1 MRRRRRTHMAKG
13 CHVGSI
19 GLTGAGLSS
28 RPTPTTSSGQLIT
41 ASMSLDQDP
50 KSHSKHTDDRFPSSV
65 ELCVTHSH
73 GSSFLLAKLS
83 APEDSARGASRPRN
97 RSLKKS
103 AAVQDDEPSLLE
115 MGRRTSSFDTC
126 QASTVKASPS
136 LRPTSFDSRMSAF
149 SPVDVPRLLVHSPA
163 SPLTMEP
170 PPPHTTDNRL
180 LTVPSPDYRK
190 LSCESPKAN
199 DYITMGLAPAIL
211 GQLTAIASTMMT
223 PSSSTM
229 DDVKPSPII
238 QVRVVTVTIYPSLL
252 NFMQKTAKIYIQL
265 LAQMPAKSVIQD
277 DIRSGNGRFQLVRKR
292 GRSEVWNLFGQVL
305 DSLTNVRLP
314 YVACYACKVLY
325 TDTGGGTGNMTRH
338 RCPIG
343 LSYRSS
349 AHGSSTETVE
359 VGQQS
364 SFESTVSGLQRISEQ
379 QASFQSESSSSAQLI
394 SQTSGEV
401 SIGDV
406 DREVLID
413 SIVKCCALDLIDPE
427 IFNGKGFRA
436 LLDRMWQLSRRSGSS
451 PNDVFP
457 DSQMLQS
464 ALQTNLR
471 FCMDDLKNELSRTS
485 QGVCLAVESLSYL
498 GKEFRVVHGSRIS
511 HDWKWRSNILGV
523 FKSRES
529 QSLAEIVNG
538 IVKNYDL
545 ERNLLRITC
554 AGGIEEFAPAKAFH
568 DIREKLREV
577 LHAVLS
583 SCSVPVLPLIAM
595 VDKIVKSFADYNI
608 RMPFPCRCSGD
619 DIFNFYPLLRDF
631 NFHYQ
636 TIQDMA
642 HSKPQGFQMLLASL
656 NVEHLREL
664 EEFLGPFQETY
675 ESLSEEQPNFH
686 KVLPEWYAL
695 MHECHPSSDE
705 TSSLLCELKTKASE
719 LLIREQAT
727 TITVEHRIAAI
738 LNPRHNRKLNL
749 ICTDH
754 ERSQACD
761 RIRALCGI
769 RTQREPLS
777 RDGSCEGEPHRKRR
791 LFLSSLEDDPVGDDE
806 LECYLRSQY
815 PAQQTKDVVLFWST
829 VGQAQFPSLASLARR
844 ILSVPALAP
853 KTIFDE
859 RHASVQPEQ
868 LHTFLMLRSMFDTER
883 EE

>member
-1 MRRRRRTHMAKG
+1 MK
-13 CHVGSI
+13 
-19 GLTGAGLSS
+19 LSKS
-28 RPTPTTSSGQLIT
+28 LIT
-41 ASMSLDQDP
+41 IERKDAAQ
-50 KSHSKHTDDRFPSSV
+50 T
-65 ELCVTHSH
+65 
-73 GSSFLLAKLS
+73 
-83 APEDSARGASRPRN
+83 
-97 RSLKKS
+97 SLKCKNVKS

-115 MGRRTSSFDTC
+115 MGRRASSFDTC

-136 LRPTSFDSRMSAF
+136 LRPASFDSRMSAF

-238 QVRVVTVTIYPSLL
+238 QVQIPQAS
-252 NFMQKTAKIYIQL
+252 AEL

-379 QASFQSESSSSAQLI
+379 RPTLSLTINRTELNSALKTSFQSESSSSAQLI

-538 IVKNYDL
+538 VVNNYDL
-545 ERNLLRITC
+545 DRNLLRITC

-568 DIREKLREV
+568 DIREKLKEV

-583 SCSVPVLPLIAM
+583 SCSVPVLPLIAV
-595 VDKIVKSFADYNI
+595 VDKIIKSFADYNI
-608 RMPFPCRCSGD
+608 RMPFPYRCSGD

-636 TIQDMA
+636 TIQDIS
-642 HSKPQGFQMLLASL
+642 HSKLQGLQILLASL

-705 TSSLLCELKTKASE
+705 TSPLLCELKTKASE

-761 RIRALCGI
+761 RIRELCGI

-844 ILSVPALAP
+844 VLSVPALAP

>member
-1 MRRRRRTHMAKG
+1 
-13 CHVGSI
+13 
-19 GLTGAGLSS
+19 
-28 RPTPTTSSGQLIT
+28 
-41 ASMSLDQDP
+41 
-50 KSHSKHTDDRFPSSV
+50 
-65 ELCVTHSH
+65 
-73 GSSFLLAKLS
+73 
-83 APEDSARGASRPRN
+83 
-97 RSLKKS
+97 
-103 AAVQDDEPSLLE
+103 
-115 MGRRTSSFDTC
+115 MGRRASSFDTC

-136 LRPTSFDSRMSAF
+136 LRPASFDSRMSAF

-163 SPLTMEP
+163 SPLAMEP

-190 LSCESPKAN
+190 ISCESPKAN

-229 DDVKPSPII
+229 DDVKPLPSI
-238 QVRVVTVTIYPSLL
+238 QNMECTPSSMEPLTSSSL
-252 NFMQKTAKIYIQL
+252 ELPMSSGLCQEQVQLPQASAEL

-349 AHGSSTETVE
+349 THGSSTETVE

-364 SFESTVSGLQRISEQ
+364 SFESTVSGLQRITEQ
-379 QASFQSESSSSAQLI
+379 RPTLSLTINSESSSSAQLI

-406 DREVLID
+406 DREVLTD

-436 LLDRMWQLSRRSGSS
+436 LLDRMWQLSKRSSSS
-451 PNDVFP
+451 PNEVFP
-457 DSQMLQS
+457 DSQALQS

-498 GKEFRVVHGSRIS
+498 NKEFRVVHGSRIS

-523 FKSRES
+523 FKSREN
-529 QSLAEIVNG
+529 QSLVEIVNG
-538 IVKNYDL
+538 IVNNYDL
-545 ERNLLRITC
+545 DRNLLRITC
-554 AGGIEEFAPAKAFH
+554 AGTNEEFTPAKTFH
-568 DIREKLREV
+568 DIKEKLKEV

-583 SCSVPVLPLIAM
+583 SCSVPVLPWIAM
-595 VDKIVKSFADYNI
+595 VDQIVKAFADYNI

-636 TIQDMA
+636 TIQEIV
-642 HSKPQGFQMLLASL
+642 HSKSQGLQMLLASL

-695 MHECHPSSDE
+695 MHECHPSSEE
-705 TSSLLCELKTKASE
+705 TSPLLCELKMKASE
-719 LLIREQAT
+719 LLIREQT
-727 TITVEHRIAAI
+727 STITVEHRIAAI

-754 ERSQACD
+754 ER
-761 RIRALCGI
+761 
-769 RTQREPLS
+769 
-777 RDGSCEGEPHRKRR
+777 
-791 LFLSSLEDDPVGDDE
+791 
-806 LECYLRSQY
+806 
-815 PAQQTKDVVLFWST
+815 DVVLFWST
-829 VGQAQFPSLASLARR
+829 VGQTQFPLLASLARR

-853 KTIFDE
+853 KTTFDE
-859 RHASVQPEQ
+859 RHASIQPEQ

>member
-1 MRRRRRTHMAKG
+1 
-13 CHVGSI
+13 
-19 GLTGAGLSS
+19 
-28 RPTPTTSSGQLIT
+28 
-41 ASMSLDQDP
+41 
-50 KSHSKHTDDRFPSSV
+50 
-65 ELCVTHSH
+65 
-73 GSSFLLAKLS
+73 KLS
-83 APEDSARGASRPRN
+83 APEDSARAASRPRN

-103 AAVQDDEPSLLE
+103 AAVQDDEPSLLD
-115 MGRRTSSFDTC
+115 MGRRAASFETC
-126 QASTVKASPS
+126 QSSTVKASPS
-136 LRPTSFDSRMSAF
+136 LRPASFDSRMSAF

-163 SPLTMEP
+163 SPLAMEP
-170 PPPHTTDNRL
+170 PPHATDSRL

-190 LSCESPKAN
+190 MSCDSPKAS

-223 PSSSTM
+223 PSTMEETKPPQVQSMDCTASLEQITSSSL
-229 DDVKPSPII
+229 DLPLPPSIGQE
-238 QVRVVTVTIYPSLL
+238 QVQLPQAS
-252 NFMQKTAKIYIQL
+252 AEL

-305 DSLTNVRLP
+305 DTLTNVRLP

-349 AHGSSTETVE
+349 AHGSSTDTVE
-359 VGQQS
+359 AGQQS
-364 SFESTVSGLQRISEQ
+364 SFESTVSGLQRITEARPTLSLTIN
-379 QASFQSESSSSAQLI
+379 SESSSSAQLI

-406 DREVLID
+406 DREVLTD
-413 SIVKCCALDLIDPE
+413 SIVKCCALDLIDPD

-436 LLDRMWQLSRRSGSS
+436 LLDRMWQLSKRSTAS
-451 PNDVFP
+451 PHDVFP

-485 QGVCLAVESLSYL
+485 QGVCLAVESLSYYER
-498 GKEFRVVHGSRIS
+498 EFRVVHGSRIS
-511 HDWKWRSNILGV
+511 HDWKWRSNVLGV
-523 FKSRES
+523 FKVREN
-529 QSLAEIVNG
+529 QTMAEIVNT
-538 IVKNYDL
+538 VVNNYDL
-545 ERNLLRITC
+545 DKNLLRITC
-554 AGGIEEFAPAKAFH
+554 SCGGEEFAPAKSFP
-568 DIREKLREV
+568 DIKEKLREV

-583 SCSVPVLPLIAM
+583 SCPVPLLPSIAL
-595 VDKIVKSFADYNI
+595 VEQIVKTFLESDV
-608 RMPFPCRCSGD
+608 RLPFPSRSSGD
-619 DIFNFYPLLRDF
+619 DIFGFYPLLRDF
-631 NFHYQ
+631 NFHFHNIKDI
-636 TIQDMA
+636 IQSDF
-642 HSKPQGFQMLLASL
+642 QGLQVSFASL
-656 NVEHLREL
+656 NAEHLREL
-664 EEFLGPFQETY
+664 EEFLGPFQETF
-675 ESLSEEQPNFH
+675 ESLAQEQPNFH

-695 MHECHPSSDE
+695 MHECHPSSEE
-705 TSSLLCELKTKASE
+705 TLPLLRELKLKASE
-719 LLIREQAT
+719 LLVREQT
-727 TITVEHRIAAI
+727 STITVEHRIAAI

-754 ERSQACD
+754 ERSHACE

-777 RDGSCEGEPHRKRR
+777 RDSSVEGEPHRKRR
-791 LFLSSLEDDPVGDDE
+791 LFLNSLEDDPIGDDE

-815 PAQQTKDVVLFWST
+815 PAQQTKDVVSFWST

-853 KTIFDE
+853 KTTFEE

>member
-1 MRRRRRTHMAKG
+1 
-13 CHVGSI
+13 
-19 GLTGAGLSS
+19 
-28 RPTPTTSSGQLIT
+28 
-41 ASMSLDQDP
+41 
-50 KSHSKHTDDRFPSSV
+50 
-65 ELCVTHSH
+65 
-73 GSSFLLAKLS
+73 
-83 APEDSARGASRPRN
+83 
-97 RSLKKS
+97 
-103 AAVQDDEPSLLE
+103 
-115 MGRRTSSFDTC
+115 
-126 QASTVKASPS
+126 
-136 LRPTSFDSRMSAF
+136 
-149 SPVDVPRLLVHSPA
+149 
-163 SPLTMEP
+163 
-170 PPPHTTDNRL
+170 
-180 LTVPSPDYRK
+180 
-190 LSCESPKAN
+190 
-199 DYITMGLAPAIL
+199 
-211 GQLTAIASTMMT
+211 
-223 PSSSTM
+223 
-229 DDVKPSPII
+229 
-238 QVRVVTVTIYPSLL
+238 
-252 NFMQKTAKIYIQL
+252 L

-292 GRSEVWNLFGQVL
+292 GRSEVWNLFGQVGCDAL
-305 DSLTNVRLP
+305 FMVSTVFDSVL
-314 YVACYACKVLY
+314 AMEDVLY

-379 QASFQSESSSSAQLI
+379 RPTLSFQSESSSSAQLI

-538 IVKNYDL
+538 IVNNYDL

-631 NFHYQ
+631 NFHHQ

-642 HSKPQGFQMLLASL
+642 HSKCALKYLVYYVNKTLGFQMLLASL

-815 PAQQTKDVVLFWST
+815 PAQQTKGLPWCRTAVYSGGGGGGLVTPAGSPKLRRSP
-829 VGQAQFPSLASLARR
+829 AFPSGCLAKSKPIPGSTTVLVSKSHGGKSPSDQQGLR
-844 ILSVPALAP
+844 LPVVV
-853 KTIFDE
+853 KTWG
-859 RHASVQPEQ
+859 RLWPS
-868 LHTFLMLRSMFDTER
+868 
-883 EE
+883 

>member
-1 MRRRRRTHMAKG
+1 MGKW
-13 CHVGSI
+13 VG
-19 GLTGAGLSS
+19 
-28 RPTPTTSSGQLIT
+28 PQ
-41 ASMSLDQDP
+41 
-50 KSHSKHTDDRFPSSV
+50 V
-65 ELCVTHSH
+65 E
-73 GSSFLLAKLS
+73 
-83 APEDSARGASRPRN
+83 
-97 RSLKKS
+97 KS

-115 MGRRTSSFDTC
+115 MGRRAASFETS
-126 QASTVKASPS
+126 QPSTVKASPS
-136 LRPTSFDSRMSAF
+136 LRPGSFDSRMSAF

-170 PPPHTTDNRL
+170 PPQATDSRL

-190 LSCESPKAN
+190 MSCDSPKAS

-223 PSSSTM
+223 PSTM
-229 DDVKPSPII
+229 EEVKPSI
-238 QVRVVTVTIYPSLL
+238 QSMDCTASLEQITSSSL
-252 NFMQKTAKIYIQL
+252 DLPLPPNLGQEQVQLPQASAEL

-292 GRSEVWNLFGQVL
+292 GRSEVWNLFGQVF
-305 DSLTNVRLP
+305 DTLTNVRLP

-359 VGQQS
+359 AGQQS
-364 SFESTVSGLQRISEQ
+364 SFESTVSGLQRITEQ
-379 QASFQSESSSSAQLI
+379 RPTLSLTINSESSSSAQLI

-406 DREVLID
+406 DREVLTD
-413 SIVKCCALDLIDPE
+413 SIVKCCALDLIDPD
-427 IFNGKGFRA
+427 IFSGKGFRA
-436 LLDRMWQLSRRSGSS
+436 LLDRMWQLSKRSSTS
-451 PNDVFP
+451 PHDVFP
-457 DSQMLQS
+457 DTQMLQS

-471 FCMDDLKNELSRTS
+471 FCMEDLKNELSRTS
-485 QGVCLAVESLSYL
+485 QGVCLAVESLSYYNR
-498 GKEFRVVHGSRIS
+498 EFRVVHGSRIS

-523 FKSRES
+523 FKVRDN
-529 QSLAEIVNG
+529 QTTAEIVNG
-538 IVKNYDL
+538 VVNSYELDK
-545 ERNLLRITC
+545 NLLRITC
-554 AGGIEEFAPAKAFH
+554 SGGGEEFAPAKSFP
-568 DIREKLREV
+568 DIKEKLREV
-577 LHAVLS
+577 LHSVLS
-583 SCSVPVLPLIAM
+583 SCSVPILPSMAL
-595 VDKIVKSFADYNI
+595 VDQIVKTFLESDV
-608 RMPFPCRCSGD
+608 RLPFPFQCCGD
-619 DIFNFYPLLRDF
+619 DIFHFYPLLRDF
-631 NFHYQ
+631 NFHFQ
-636 TIQDMA
+636 NIEDIIQ
-642 HSKPQGFQMLLASL
+642 SKFQGLQMSFANL
-656 NVEHLREL
+656 NAEHLREL

-675 ESLSEEQPNFH
+675 ESLAQEQPNFH

-695 MHECHPSSDE
+695 MHECHPSSE
-705 TSSLLCELKTKASE
+705 EISPLLRELRTKASE
-719 LLIREQAT
+719 LLVREQST
-727 TITVEHRIAAI
+727 TIMVEHRIAAI

-749 ICTDH
+749 IFTDH
-754 ERSQACD
+754 ERSQACE

-777 RDGSCEGEPHRKRR
+777 RDSSCEGEPHRKRR
-791 LFLSSLEDDPVGDDE
+791 LFLNSLEDDPVGDDE

-815 PAQQTKDVVLFWST
+815 PAQQTKDVVSFWST

-853 KTIFDE
+853 KTHFEE

-883 EE
+883 DE